1 MWPMVTVLE
10 SLVPDTAPPPNLF
23 KCLIPWFTNVILPYN
38 SLNSIHEQN
47 S

>member
-10 SLVPDTAPPPNLF
+10 SLVPDIRPDLF
-23 KCLIPWFTNVILPYN
+23 ECLIHLFTNVILPYI